1 MSWPPSWEG
10 HLGKQVAEL
19 KCGVSHS
26 PLSCSSRI
34 INSLSSEQSFEPLC
48 HCCTGRK
55 IWWKESRRLELRSHF
70 ICVASGESSSLRYPL
85 KRKEK
90 SENAAVFNGD
100 FVDIMYRWVFLVPLF
115 LYLAVASFPLIS
127 TSVPKENHEDS
138 LKCCCSAQGSID
150 KRQKL
155 VSINALCCVVI
166 LQHIFWLEKMCR
178 VTIPG
183 YRECQISCPSQ
194 DPDMAGFGK
203 CLFFLLYVYMC
214 FSR

>member
-1 MSWPPSWEG
+1 M
-10 HLGKQVAEL
+10 LLYLMAIL
-19 KCGVSHS
+19 
-26 PLSCSSRI
+26 LTSCTDG
-34 INSLSSEQSFEPLC
+34 F
-48 HCCTGRK
+48 
-55 IWWKESRRLELRSHF
+55 
-70 ICVASGESSSLRYPL
+70 
-85 KRKEK
+85 
-90 SENAAVFNGD
+90 
-100 FVDIMYRWVFLVPLF
+100 FLVPLF
-115 LYLAVASFPLIS
+115 LYLSVASFPLIS

-138 LKCCCSAQGSID
+138 LKCCCPTQGSID

-214 FSR
+214 FSRYMHTLTAVFYQEEIWVQQFYFMQVLSYI